1 MTKTRL
7 ILTIFPK
14 FFWIALA
21 FGLLFRFIGGEY
33 YIISNIIINFLLI
46 FISIKAGV
54 IIHEIGHLV
63 FAKIV
68 GGQPRRLVLGNG
80 HEILRFKLLKIKI
93 IVNSPFRGGFAFATF
108 PNQNLL
114 KLRYLFYVSG
124 GFLFNILFAYC
135 VYFFTGLNLDSF
147 SGEYGIDIG
156 TAFIVSNV
164 FLIIITLIPFPVNY
178 MGIKMSN
185 DGLNILKLPFIKRE
199 KISKEINTN
208 ELLDAFDYF
217 ETKEYDKAIEIYER
231 YLKYDEIQTIIKI
244 NLSVMYLKK
253 GEYSKAL
260 DILLETVDSIDNK
273 QNKKYKALVYNNI
286 AWIYL
291 ITGEIEKADSY
302 SEKAFN
308 LVPKEKSFQGTRG
321 SVLIEKGEIDNG
333 VSMLADLVDFK
344 FINSQTMT
352 AAMYLG
358 FGYFLKK
365 NTKKQNKYLN
375 FVENNIDKLD
385 NDDKQLLENI
395 KIEIS
400 GKAAHKMYKNNS
412 RNYSKI

>member
-14 FFWIALA
+14 FFWIALML
-21 FGLLFRFIGGEY
+21 GLLFRFIGGEY
-33 YIISNIIINFLLI
+33 YLISNLIINFLLI
-46 FISIKAGV
+46 FIFIKVGV

-80 HEILRFKLLKIKI
+80 HEILRLELLKIKV
-93 IVNSPFRGGFAFATF
+93 IVNSPFRGGLAFATF

-135 VYFFTGLNLDSF
+135 VYFFNGLNLDSL

-156 TAFIVSNV
+156 TAFILSNV
-164 FLIIITLIPFPVNY
+164 FLIIMSLIPFPVTY

-185 DGLNILKLPFIKRE
+185 DGLSILKLPFIKRE
-199 KISKEINTN
+199 KISKEINAN

-231 YLKYDEIQTIIKI
+231 YLKYDEIQTIIRI

-260 DILLETVDSIDNK
+260 DILLESVDTLNDK
-273 QNKKYKALVYNNI
+273 QNKKYQALVNNNI

-291 ITGEIEKADSY
+291 IISDIEKADIH
-302 SEKAFN
+302 SEMAYK
-308 LVPKEKSFQGTRG
+308 LVPREKSFQGTRG
-321 SVLIEKGEIDNG
+321 SVLIEKGDIENG
-333 VSMLADLVDFK
+333 ISMLVDLVDFK

-358 FGYFLKK
+358 FGFFLKDNHK
-365 NTKKQNKYLN
+365 EQKKYMD

-385 NDDKQLLENI
+385 NDDTKIWVNI
-395 KIEIS
+395 KTRIT
-400 GKAAHKMYKNNS
+400 GKAAHNNA
-412 RNYSKI
+412 